1 MTDQNADQDKK
12 MDQDRAE
19 GSAKQLSGKLKEGA
33 GKLAGDAKLE
43 NEGRAEQAEGKVQNA
58 WGSAKEKAREFVK
71 DEKA

>member
-1 MTDQNADQDKK
+1 MTDRNANQDQEV
-12 MDQDRAE
+12 DQDRAE

-33 GKLAGDAKLE
+33 GKLTGDAKLK

-58 WGSAKEKAREFVK
+58 WGSAKEKARELAK